1 MTLVSHPQFWTH
13 LRFISLKNTGVP
25 EAGEN
30 RHLTGV
36 NGAPGVTSSF
46 GLECNSAAGVR
57 LTSGSYRA
65 SGAIHVGWALPL
77 LHRQNQKQSFAFLG
91 QTKRTRLSFWCT

>member
-1 MTLVSHPQFWTH
+1 MTLASHPQFWTH
-13 LRFISLKNTGVP
+13 LRFISKPEKHRGP

-46 GLECNSAAGVR
+46 GLGCNSAAGVR
-57 LTSGSYRA
+57 LTSGSHGA
-65 SGAIHVGWALPL
+65 SGATHVGWALPL

-91 QTKRTRLSFWCT
+91 QTKRTLA